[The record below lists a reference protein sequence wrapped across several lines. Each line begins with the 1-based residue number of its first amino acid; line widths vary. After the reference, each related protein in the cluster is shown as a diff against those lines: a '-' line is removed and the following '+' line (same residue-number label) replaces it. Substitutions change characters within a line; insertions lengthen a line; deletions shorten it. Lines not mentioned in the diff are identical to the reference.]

1 MPKSKP
7 TQVITHR
14 IELNDTERKMLKEMK
29 DAKVAESI
37 GKAAAYAS
45 VPAGIAGLFYLGVKI
60 GEASLPV
67 GQKMSE
73 ELKDAWDKFFLNPK
87 FWSADIGDSR
97 LIDAFLGL
105 FKNP

>member
-73 ELKDAWDKFFLNPK
+73 ELKEAWDKFFLNPK

-97 LIDAFLGL
+97 LIDALINL
-105 FKNP
+105 FK